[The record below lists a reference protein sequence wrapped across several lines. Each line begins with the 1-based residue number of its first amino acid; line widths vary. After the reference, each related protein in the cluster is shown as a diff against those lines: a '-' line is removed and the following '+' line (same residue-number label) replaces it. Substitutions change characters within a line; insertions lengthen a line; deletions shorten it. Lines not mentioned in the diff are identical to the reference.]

1 MGCSCDHKNGFEELM
16 HAIAQQMGGTD
27 KITIRQFFNF
37 PEYEMFKTMLGDS
50 LVLNANAQLLPDE
63 ILNQE
68 MAA

>member
-1 MGCSCDHKNGFEELM
+1 M